1 MCPYWILPDS
11 VEDVHRKRASLHRQ
25 NPTRVLAGV
34 SGFIQVE
41 EIMKF
46 LLIMIILVSLVKNNV
61 LIVNFC
67 SIKRAL
73 CSN

>member
-1 MCPYWILPDS
+1 MSTLDLTRVPDS
-11 VEDVHRKRASLHRQ
+11 VEDVHRKRPSLHRQ

-46 LLIMIILVSLVKNNV
+46 LLIMIISELLS
-61 LIVNFC
+61 
-67 SIKRAL
+67 
-73 CSN
+73 